1 MIEIEKVKVRDVMS
15 SPVVTIN
22 GNATVKEA
30 AQKMIETGY
39 RCLVVER
46 VNEEDPYGIITMRDV
61 LYKVIAKGL
70 PLEKVRVLEIM
81 TKPCITIP
89 DYYDIKYAAALM
101 ARSNI
106 INLPVTSK
114 DELVGLITFRDIVK
128 AYLK

>member
-1 MIEIEKVKVRDVMS
+1 MIEIERIKVRDVMS

-46 VNEEDPYGIITMRDV
+46 VNEEDPYGIVTMRDI

-70 PLEKVRVLEIM
+70 
-81 TKPCITIP
+81 C
-89 DYYDIKYAAALM
+89 
-101 ARSNI
+101 
-106 INLPVTSK
+106 
-114 DELVGLITFRDIVK
+114 GF
-128 AYLK
+128 LKL